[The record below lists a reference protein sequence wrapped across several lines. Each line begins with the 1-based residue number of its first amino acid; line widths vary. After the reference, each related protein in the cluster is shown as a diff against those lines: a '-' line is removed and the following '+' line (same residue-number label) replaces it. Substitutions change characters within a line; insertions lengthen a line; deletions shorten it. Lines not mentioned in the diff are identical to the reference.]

1 VGQKRRHR
9 RRGHLAF
16 QFSEVKTNSYH
27 LDHLQY
33 LETEAIHVM
42 REVAGEFERPA
53 ILFSGGKDS
62 ICILR
67 LAEKA
72 FRPADIPMPLLNVE
86 TGHEFPE
93 LIDFRDRRAKQL
105 GAKLI
110 VSTVDDAIKA
120 GTAVITKG
128 DISRNRLQIPA
139 LLSAIEKYRFDCCI
153 GGARRDEEKARAK
166 ERFFSFRDGFGQWD
180 PKNQRPEIWNLY
192 NARLN
197 PGENMRVFPLSNW
210 TEMDV
215 WEYIRREKL
224 EVPTIYFSH
233 ERDCFRR
240 NGQWLPVPPPHA
252 NGAPDPFEGGRPK
265 PNEPIKRLVVRV
277 RTIAD
282 MISTGMIESRADSV
296 DDIVAEIAAARVTE
310 RGSRADD
317 KASEAA
323 MEDRKKAGYF

>member
-1 VGQKRRHR
+1 M
-9 RRGHLAF
+9 
-16 QFSEVKTNSYH
+16 SSYH

-53 ILFSGGKDS
+53 LLFSGGKDS
-62 ICILR
+62 ICLLR

-72 FRPADIPMPLLNVE
+72 FRPCDLPMPFLNIE

-93 LIDFRDRRAKQL
+93 LIEFRDRRAKQL

-110 VSTVDDAIKA
+110 VRTVEDAIQ
-120 GTAVITKG
+120 KG
-128 DISRNRLQIPA
+128 LAHVSPGEISRNRLQTPV
-139 LLSAIEKYRFDCCI
+139 LLGAIEEFRFDCCI

-192 NARLN
+192 NARVN
-197 PGENMRVFPLSNW
+197 PGEHMRAFPLSNW
-210 TEMDV
+210 TETDI
-215 WEYIRREKL
+215 WEYIKREQL

-233 ERDCFRR
+233 TRQCVRR
-240 NGQWLPVPPPHA
+240 GGQWLAVSDILPPKAKEPVK
-252 NGAPDPFEGGRPK
+252 EM
-265 PNEPIKRLVVRV
+265 VVRV
-277 RTIAD
+277 RTIGD
-282 MISTGMIESRADSV
+282 IISTGMVESPADSV
-296 DDIVAEIAAARVTE
+296 DDIIAEIAAARVTE

-317 KASEAA
+317 KSSEAA

>member
-1 VGQKRRHR
+1 M
-9 RRGHLAF
+9 
-16 QFSEVKTNSYH
+16 NSYH

-33 LETEAIHVM
+33 LETEAIYIM
-42 REVAGEFERPA
+42 REVAAEFERPA
-53 ILFSGGKDS
+53 LLFSGGKDS
-62 ICILR
+62 ISLLR

-72 FRPADIPMPLLNVE
+72 FRPSDIPMPLLNID
-86 TGHEFPE
+86 TGHHFPE
-93 LIDFRDRRAKQL
+93 LNEFRDRRAKEL

-110 VSTVDDAIKA
+110 VRKVEDAIA
-120 GTAVITKG
+120 RGIAVPRP
-128 DISRNRLQIPA
+128 DEVSRNQLQIPT
-139 LLSAIEKYRFDCCI
+139 LLAAVEEFQFDCLI

-192 NARLN
+192 NARVN
-197 PGENMRVFPLSNW
+197 PGEHMRVFPLSNW

-215 WEYIRREKL
+215 WEYIKCEKL

-233 ERDCFRR
+233 QRKCVRR
-240 NGQWLPVPPPHA
+240 NGQWLPVTDLLPPK
-252 NGAPDPFEGGRPK
+252 DKETVK
-265 PNEPIKRLVVRV
+265 ELVVRV
-277 RTIAD
+277 RTIGD
-282 MISTGMIESRADSV
+282 IISTGMVESPADSV
-296 DDIVAEIAAARVTE
+296 DDIITEIAAARVTE

>member
-1 VGQKRRHR
+1 M
-9 RRGHLAF
+9 
-16 QFSEVKTNSYH
+16 SSYH

-33 LETEAIHVM
+33 LETEAIHIM
-42 REVAGEFERPA
+42 REVAAEFERPA
-53 ILFSGGKDS
+53 LLFSGGKDS
-62 ICILR
+62 ICLLR

-72 FRPADIPMPLLNVE
+72 FRPSDLPLPFLNVE

-93 LIDFRDRRAKQL
+93 LIEFRDRRAKEL

-110 VSTVDDAIKA
+110 VRTVDDVINA
-120 GTAVITKG
+120 GTVILTKNEV
-128 DISRNRLQIPA
+128 SRNKLQIPV
-139 LLSAIEKYRFDCCI
+139 LLGAIEEFQFDCAI

-166 ERFFSFRDGFGQWD
+166 ERFFSFRDSFGQWD

-192 NARLN
+192 NARVN

-215 WEYIRREKL
+215 WEYIKREQL
-224 EVPTIYFSH
+224 EVPSVYFSH

-240 NGQWLPVPPPHA
+240 GGQWLPVPPPHTHA
-252 NGAPDPFEGGRPK
+252 AKPDPYAGARPK
-265 PNEPIKRLVVRV
+265 PSEPVKKLVVRV

-282 MISTGMIESRADSV
+282 MISTGMIESPADSV
-296 DDIVAEIAAARVTE
+296 DDIIAEVAAARVTE
-310 RGSRADD
+310 RGTRADD

>member
-1 VGQKRRHR
+1 M
-9 RRGHLAF
+9 
-16 QFSEVKTNSYH
+16 SSYH

-53 ILFSGGKDS
+53 LLFSGGKDS
-62 ICILR
+62 ICLLR

-72 FRPADIPMPLLNVE
+72 FRPCDLPMPFLNVE

-93 LIDFRDRRAKQL
+93 LIEFRDRRAKEL

-110 VSTVDDAIKA
+110 VRTVEDAIKQGLA
-120 GTAVITKG
+120 HVSPGEV
-128 DISRNRLQIPA
+128 SRNRLQTPV
-139 LLSAIEKYRFDCCI
+139 LLAAIEEFRFDCCI

-192 NARLN
+192 NARVN
-197 PGENMRVFPLSNW
+197 PGENMRAFPLSNW

-215 WEYIRREKL
+215 WEYIKREQL

-233 ERDCFRR
+233 TRR
-240 NGQWLPVPPPHA
+240 CVRRGGQWLAVSDILPPKDKEPVK
-252 NGAPDPFEGGRPK
+252 EM
-265 PNEPIKRLVVRV
+265 VVRV
-277 RTIAD
+277 RTIGD
-282 MISTGMIESRADSV
+282 IISTGMVESPADSV
-296 DDIVAEIAAARVTE
+296 DDIIAEIAAARVTE

-317 KASEAA
+317 KSSEAA

>member
-1 VGQKRRHR
+1 M
-9 RRGHLAF
+9 
-16 QFSEVKTNSYH
+16 SSYH

-42 REVAGEFERPA
+42 REVAAEFERPA
-53 ILFSGGKDS
+53 LLFSGGKDS
-62 ICILR
+62 ICLLR

-72 FRPADIPMPLLNVE
+72 FRPSDIPLPFLNVE

-93 LIDFRDRRAKQL
+93 LIEFRDHRAAEL

-110 VSTVDDAIKA
+110 VRTVDQAFA
-120 GTAVITKG
+120 KG
-128 DISRNRLQIPA
+128 IAQPTPGQVSRNQLQIPV
-139 LLSAIEKYRFDCCI
+139 LLAAIEEFQFDCCI

-166 ERFFSFRDGFGQWD
+166 ERFFSFRDSFGQWD

-192 NARLN
+192 NARVN

-215 WEYIRREKL
+215 WEYIKQEQL
-224 EVPTIYFSH
+224 AVPTIYFSH
-233 ERDCFRR
+233 ERECFRR
-240 NGQWLPVPPPHA
+240 GGQWLPVPPAHLDTA
-252 NGAPDPFEGGRPK
+252 KPDPYAGARPR
-265 PNEPIKRLVVRV
+265 PNEPIQKMIVRV

-282 MISTGMIESRADSV
+282 MISTGMIESRADTV
-296 DDIVAEIAAARVTE
+296 DDIIAEVSAARVTE
-310 RGSRADD
+310 RGTRADD